1 MAKVAAALCC
11 LYFFVCSLSFLSTA
25 FRLLSGRENGKI
37 FANAE
42 LLQGSTKRQ
51 KELHGRFRRLLF
63 VFP

>member
-1 MAKVAAALCC
+1 MQIKESVTFQILVAKVAAALLC

-42 LLQGSTKRQ
+42 LLQGIITS
-51 KELHGRFRRLLF
+51 L
-63 VFP
+63 